1 MEFIFIVIDMKSF
14 FLLFTL
20 LLFNLTFINPS
31 FGEWRLVVNGSD
43 GNEHY
48 VDTKYVKRENEI
60 VYFKRLINYLKP
72 NDGYLSEVSHI
83 KGDCNLKKKKDLKIT
98 IYAKPMGN
106 GNSEVIDFSQYEKK
120 WSDWKYLKPKT
131 VTYILLDLV
140 CENT

>member
-1 MEFIFIVIDMKSF
+1 MEFIFIVIILRILFLILTIFVLTISF
-14 FLLFTL
+14 
-20 LLFNLTFINPS
+20 IKPS
-31 FGEWRLVVNGSD
+31 LSEWRLVLNGSD

-48 VDTKYVKRENEI
+48 IDTNYVKRDNEI

-72 NDGYLSEVSHI
+72 NDGFLSEVSHI
-83 KGDCNLKKKKDLKIT
+83 KGDCNLKKKKDLEI
-98 IYAKPMGN
+98 IVYDKPMGK

>member
-1 MEFIFIVIDMKSF
+1 MRTF
-14 FLLFTL
+14 FLIPTILVL
-20 LLFNLTFINPS
+20 IISFIKPS
-31 FGEWRLVVNGSD
+31 LSEWRLVLNGSD
-43 GNEHY
+43 GIEHY
-48 VDTKYVKRENEI
+48 IDTNYVKRENEI

-72 NDGYLSEVSHI
+72 NDGFLSEVSHI
-83 KGDCNLKKKKDLKIT
+83 KGDCNLKKKKDLEI
-98 IYAKPMGN
+98 IVYDKPMGK

>member
-1 MEFIFIVIDMKSF
+1 MEFIFIVIIMRIF
-14 FLLFTL
+14 FLI
-20 LLFNLTFINPS
+20 LTIFVLTISFIKPS
-31 FGEWRLVVNGSD
+31 LSEWRLVLNGSD

-48 VDTKYVKRENEI
+48 IDTNYVKRNNEI

-72 NDGYLSEVSHI
+72 NDGFLSEVSHI
-83 KGDCNLKKKKDLKIT
+83 KGDCNLKKKKDLEI
-98 IYAKPMGN
+98 IVYDKPMGK

>member
-1 MEFIFIVIDMKSF
+1 MRILFLILTIFVLTISFIK
-14 FLLFTL
+14 
-20 LLFNLTFINPS
+20 PS
-31 FGEWRLVVNGSD
+31 LSEWRLVLNGSD

-48 VDTKYVKRENEI
+48 IDTNYVKRDNEI

-72 NDGYLSEVSHI
+72 NDGFLSEVSHI
-83 KGDCNLKKKKDLKIT
+83 KGDCNLKKKKDLEI
-98 IYAKPMGN
+98 IVYDKPMGK

>member
-1 MEFIFIVIDMKSF
+1 MEFIFIVIIMRTF
-14 FLLFTL
+14 FLI
-20 LLFNLTFINPS
+20 LTIFVLTISFIKPS
-31 FGEWRLVVNGSD
+31 LSEWRLVLNGSD

-48 VDTKYVKRENEI
+48 IDTNYVKRENEI

-72 NDGYLSEVSHI
+72 NDGFLSEVSHI
-83 KGDCNLKKKKDLKIT
+83 KGDCNLKKKKDLEI
-98 IYAKPMGN
+98 IVYDKPMGK

>member
-1 MEFIFIVIDMKSF
+1 MEFIFIVIIMRILFLILTIFVLTISF
-14 FLLFTL
+14 
-20 LLFNLTFINPS
+20 IKPS
-31 FGEWRLVVNGSD
+31 LSEWRLVLNGSD

-48 VDTKYVKRENEI
+48 IDTNYVKRDNEI

-72 NDGYLSEVSHI
+72 NDGFLSEVSHI
-83 KGDCNLKKKKDLKIT
+83 KGDCNLKKKKDLEI
-98 IYAKPMGN
+98 IVYDKPMGK